1 MLVANS
7 VAAMPQR
14 TPLLHQ
20 KLTTLSVTPLMGQ
33 ALLRLHSGKPLAPLL
48 SRWPVSFDD

>member
-1 MLVANS
+1 MLVTDS
-7 VAAMPQR
+7 VAAMPQH

-20 KLTTLSVTPLMGQ
+20 KLTTLSAAPLMSQ